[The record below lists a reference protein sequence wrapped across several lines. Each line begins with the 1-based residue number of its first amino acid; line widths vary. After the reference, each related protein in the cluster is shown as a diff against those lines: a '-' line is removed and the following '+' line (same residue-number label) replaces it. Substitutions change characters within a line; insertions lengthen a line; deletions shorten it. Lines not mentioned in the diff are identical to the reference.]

1 MTTKN
6 QIFTSV
12 ISGSPMITSEKL
24 EADIPEVDRVQ
35 WRKIDAQLCGF
46 CYCPSQPTDLDL
58 STYIGQIASLKE
70 EFLTVMPLTPDVGAQ
85 QTQLDKFFMVLTLI
99 GLRPDLESI
108 RDQILGSSS
117 VPSLDDVFARL
128 LRISSTQTL
137 PSDSASDSSVLV
149 SQTTSRGGRSS
160 TRGRGQRPH
169 CTYCNKLGH
178 TRDRCY
184 QLHGRPPRT
193 AHMAHSSDS
202 PLPQPPSSS
211 ASQTSQASIASVAQ
225 PGNASACLT
234 HTSSL
239 GPWILDSGASDHLS
253 GNKDLFSSI
262 TTTSDLPT
270 VTLANGSQTVAKGIG
285 LALPLPSLP
294 LTSVLYTPECPFNLI
309 SISKITRTLNCSIT
323 FSDKFVTLQ
332 DRSTGKTIGIGR
344 ESQGLYHLTSDS
356 SPAVCI
362 STDAPL
368 LIHNRLGHPSLSKF
382 QKMVPRFST
391 LSSLPCESCQLG
403 KHTRVSF
410 PKRLNNRAKSPFEL
424 VHTDVWGPCRTAST
438 LGFQYFVTFIDDY
451 SRCTWLFLM
460 KNRAELFSIFQKFY
474 TEIQTQFNI
483 SIRVLRSDNARE
495 YFSAQFTS
503 FMSHHGILH
512 QSSCAH
518 TPQQNGVAER
528 KNRHLVETA
537 RTLLLHSHV
546 PFRFWGDAV
555 LTACYLINRMPS
567 SVLHDQIPHSL
578 LFPDQP
584 LYFLPPR
591 VFGCTCF
598 VHILTPGQDKLSAKA
613 MKCLFLGYSR
623 LQKGYRC
630 YSLETHR
637 YFISADVTFFEDSPF
652 FSTTSESLPV
662 SEVLPIPI
670 VPRVVAPLP
679 FPEAPADSLPIP
691 SASPAPA
698 LPSLNDLPIAFR
710 KGTRSTR
717 NPHPIYN
724 FLSYHRSSSPYS
736 AFVSAISSVSLPK
749 STHEALSHPSWRQE
763 MVDEMA
769 ALHSNGTWDLVVLPS
784 GKSTVGCRWVYAV
797 KVGPNGQ
804 VDRLKAR
811 LVAKGYTQVYGSDY
825 GDTFSPVA
833 KIASVRLL
841 LSMAAMCSWPL
852 YQLDIKN
859 VFLHGDLAEEVYME
873 QPPGFVAQGESGLVC
888 RLRRSLYGLKQSPRA
903 WFSRFS
909 SVVQEFGMLH
919 SSDQDGIQ
927 KLKQHLFTH
936 FQTKDLGKL
945 KYFLGIEIAQ
955 SSSGVVLSQRKYA
968 LDILEETGMLDC
980 KPVDTPMDPNVK
992 LVPGQGEPLGD
1003 PGRYRRLVGKLNY
1016 LTITRPDI
1024 FFPVS
1029 VVSQFLQSPCD
1040 SHWDAVIRILR
1051 YIKSTLG
1058 QGVLYENRGHTQVV
1072 GYTDA
1077 DWAGSPTDRRST
1089 SGYCVFIGGN
1099 LISWKSK
1106 KQDVVVRSSVEAE
1119 YRAMALATCELIWL
1133 RHLLQELRFGKD
1145 EQMKL
1150 ICDNQAALHIASNPV
1165 FHERTKHIEV
1175 DCHFIRE
1182 KIASG
1187 CVATSFV
1194 NSNDQLADIFTKSL
1208 RGPRIKY
1215 ICNKLGA
1222 YDIYAPA

>member
-1 MTTKN
+1 MR
-6 QIFTSV
+6 
-12 ISGSPMITSEKL
+12 ITL
-24 EADIPEVDRVQ
+24 LREADIPEVDRVQ
-35 WRKIDAQLCGF
+35 WRKIDAQLCSVLWQSVDPKILLHLRAYKTCFKFWNQAKGL
-46 CYCPSQPTDLDL
+46 YTNDIQRLYKVASSIVNVRQQDMDL

-70 EFLTVMPLTPDVGAQ
+70 EFLTVMPLTTDVGDQ
-85 QTQLDKFFMVLTLI
+85 RTQIDKFFMVLTLI
-99 GLRPDLESI
+99 GLRPDLETV

-137 PSDSASDSSVLV
+137 PSDNTSDSSVLV
-149 SQTTSRGGRSS
+149 SQTNSRGGRSGN
-160 TRGRGQRPH
+160 RGRGQRPH

-193 AHMAHSSDS
+193 AHVAQSSDPQS
-202 PLPQPPSSS
+202 PQPPSSS
-211 ASQTSQASIASVAQ
+211 TSQGISLTDSEYDDYLRYQATKSASVAQ
-225 PGNASACLT
+225 TGNASACLT

-239 GPWILDSGASDHLS
+239 GPWILDSGASDHIS

-262 TTTSDLPT
+262 TTTSALPT
-270 VTLANGSQTVAKGIG
+270 VTLANGSQTMAKGFG
-285 LALPLPSLP
+285 FAHPLPSLP
-294 LTSVLYTPECPFNLI
+294 LHSVLYAPECPFNLI

-344 ESQGLYHLTSDS
+344 ESQGLYHLTSPS
-356 SPAVCI
+356 TPAVCI

-368 LIHNRLGHPSLSKF
+368 LIHSRLGHPSLSKF
-382 QKMVPRFST
+382 QKMVPCFSS
-391 LSSLPCESCQLG
+391 LSSLACESCQLG

-424 VHTDVWGPCRTAST
+424 VHTD
-438 LGFQYFVTFIDDY
+438 
-451 SRCTWLFLM
+451 
-460 KNRAELFSIFQKFY
+460 
-474 TEIQTQFNI
+474 
-483 SIRVLRSDNARE
+483 
-495 YFSAQFTS
+495 
-503 FMSHHGILH
+503 
-512 QSSCAH
+512 
-518 TPQQNGVAER
+518 
-528 KNRHLVETA
+528 
-537 RTLLLHSHV
+537 
-546 PFRFWGDAV
+546 
-555 LTACYLINRMPS
+555 
-567 SVLHDQIPHSL
+567 
-578 LFPDQP
+578 
-584 LYFLPPR
+584 
-591 VFGCTCF
+591 
-598 VHILTPGQDKLSAKA
+598 DKLSAKA
-613 MKCLFLGYSR
+613 TKCIFLGYSR

-630 YSLETHR
+630 YSSETHR
-637 YFISADVTFFEDSPF
+637 YFLSADVTFFEDSPF
-652 FSTTSESLPV
+652 FSTSESLPV
-662 SEVLPIPI
+662 SEVLPLPI
-670 VPRVVAPLP
+670 ISPPDAVPSRPLQVYHRRHRVAVPPSLA
-679 FPEAPADSLPIP
+679 EVPADSLPIP

-698 LPSLNDLPIAFR
+698 CLLLLTYPLLF
-710 KGTRSTR
+710 G
-717 NPHPIYN
+717 
-724 FLSYHRSSSPYS
+724 
-736 AFVSAISSVSLPK
+736 K
-749 STHEALSHPSWRQE
+749 STPEALSHPGWRQA
-763 MVDEMA
+763 MVDEMT

-784 GKSTVGCRWVYAV
+784 GKSTVGCRWVYTV
-797 KVGPNGQ
+797 KVGPDGQ

-841 LSMAAMCSWPL
+841 LSMAAMRSWPL

-909 SVVQEFGMLH
+909 SVVQEFGMFRSTADH
-919 SSDQDGIQ
+919 SVFYHHNSSGQCIYLVVYVDDIVITGSDQNGIQ

-992 LVPGQGEPLGD
+992 LIPGQGEPLGD

-1024 FFPVS
+1024 SFPVS

-1051 YIKSTLG
+1051 YIKSTPG

-1106 KQDVVVRSSVEAE
+1106 KQDVVARSSAEAE

-1133 RHLLQELRFGKD
+1133 KHLLRELRFGKD

-1187 CVATSFV
+1187 FLVSGNAKGWVKATRGLRQGDPLSLFLFTIVADVLSRMLLRAEERSLLEGFQGRSNLDKSNLFGINLDQNHLSRLALMLDCKASDWPILYLGLPLGG
-1194 NSNDQLADIFTKSL
+1194 NSKACGFWDPVIE
-1208 RGPRIKY
+1208 RIS
-1215 ICNKLGA
+1215 
-1222 YDIYAPA
+1222 

>member
-1 MTTKN
+1 MR
-6 QIFTSV
+6 
-12 ISGSPMITSEKL
+12 ITWL
-24 EADIPEVDRVQ
+24 QEADIPEVDRVQ
-35 WRKIDAQLCGF
+35 WRKIDAQLCSVLWQSVDPGF
-46 CYCPSQPTDLDL
+46 FFIFRPIKLVLNFGLRPKDYTRMISSVFIRWLLLLSIQPTGLGSIYL
-58 STYIGQIASLKE
+58 YWQIASLKE
-70 EFLTVMPLTPDVGAQ
+70 QFLTVMPLTPDVGAQ

-99 GLRPDLESI
+99 GLRPDLEPI

-149 SQTTSRGGRSS
+149 SQTTSRGGRSG

-193 AHMAHSSDS
+193 AHMAQSSDS

-451 SRCTWLFLM
+451 SR
-460 KNRAELFSIFQKFY
+460 S
-474 TEIQTQFNI
+474 
-483 SIRVLRSDNARE
+483 
-495 YFSAQFTS
+495 QFTS

-537 RTLLLHSHV
+537 RTLLLHNH
-546 PFRFWGDAV
+546 
-555 LTACYLINRMPS
+555 
-567 SVLHDQIPHSL
+567 IPHSL

-670 VPRVVAPLP
+670 VSPPDAMPPRPLQVYHRRPRVVAPLP

-698 LPSLNDLPIAFR
+698 LPSPNDLPIAVR

-724 FLSYHRSSSPYS
+724 FLSYHRLSSPYS

-749 STHEALSHPSWRQE
+749 STHEALSHPGWRQA

-797 KVGPNGQ
+797 KVGPDGQ

-841 LSMAAMCSWPL
+841 SMAAMCSWPL

-859 VFLHGDLAEEVYME
+859 AFLHGDLAEEVYME

-888 RLRRSLYGLKQSPRA
+888 RLRRSLYGLKHTPRA

-909 SVVQEFGMLH
+909 SVVQEFGMLR

-1024 FFPVS
+1024 SFPVS

-1051 YIKSTLG
+1051 YIKSTPG

-1106 KQDVVVRSSVEAE
+1106 KQDVVARSSAEAE

-1222 YDIYAPA
+1222 YDVYAPA